1 MSFETKS
8 LLAKLLAEENVS
20 VIIDSNASTAS
31 FDMRNRVIRVPN
43 WDDTSPDLY
52 DLLLGHEV
60 GHARHTPAEGWHD
73 AIVSEKERKFK
84 MFLNVCEDARIEKK
98 IKRRYPGLRA
108 SMLRGYKELMARDM
122 FSIQGKNVSKFLL
135 IDRINLSTK
144 LGSMVQIPFT
154 AEEKVL
160 LNEVLATETWE
171 QVVEVAR
178 KVWEYCKQELK
189 DKREEE
195 KNKADEEEMPS
206 FSDEEDEESEQYEDG
221 DSDNESDDSDEESEQ
236 EMSGSAE
243 DDEEEDSDEEESEE
257 SIYGAGNPSDDDEP
271 ESVTDKAFREN
282 ESKLAAGG
290 ALYTLK
296 LPGNVEDFIIPL
308 NDLVARINGASPA
321 SFAHKDFDKI
331 YDKFLAENRT
341 VIDQYLKEFVM
352 RQSAQVWKKAR
363 TADTGDID
371 PAKLANYRLTDQ
383 IFKARTV
390 LPSGKNHGMMML
402 MDWSSSMAPHF
413 ENAVQQMLVLVHFCK
428 KAGIP
433 FSVHGFTQNYA
444 NANKS
449 FNVREFGTIHL
460 ENDFVLFEML
470 NSDMKPQA
478 FKRMATYLLHWAKNA
493 GNPYSWNPEAVPV
506 STTDCMYTGGTP
518 LNEALTGMMKL
529 IPKFREKYR
538 VDRLSLIVMNDG
550 DTNAIREFTGPDNR
564 KMYARPYDGI
574 RFRIQIGKVS
584 YNLNKVNGD
593 YTSYLNRYIREEM
606 GVEVYGFFLMGNQRR
621 RWTMSAIHSLA
632 INKDGTSFYDAA
644 AMQLKE
650 DGYFESYVAGYS
662 RYFVMRANNP
672 REIELSENATLNQ
685 ITKAFGSKSRGRKL
699 NRIIATKFM
708 ELAA

>member
-20 VIIDSNASTAS
+20 VIVDSNASTAS

-189 DKREEE
+189 DKREEAQ
-195 KNKADEEEMPS
+195 NKVDEEEMPS
-206 FSDEEDEESEQYEDG
+206 FSDEEDEEGEQYEDG
-221 DSDNESDDSDEESEQ
+221 DSDNESDDFDEESEQ

-243 DDEEEDSDEEESEE
+243 NDEEEDSDEEESEE

-308 NDLVARINGASPA
+308 NDLVARINDVSPA
-321 SFAHKDFDKI
+321 TFAHKDFDKI
-331 YDKFLAENRT
+331 YDKFLAENR
-341 VIDQYLKEFVM
+341 
-352 RQSAQVWKKAR
+352 R
-363 TADTGDID
+363 
-371 PAKLANYRLTDQ
+371 
-383 IFKARTV
+383 
-390 LPSGKNHGMMML
+390 
-402 MDWSSSMAPHF
+402 SSTS
-413 ENAVQQMLVLVHFCK
+413 
-428 KAGIP
+428 I
-433 FSVHGFTQNYA
+433 S
-444 NANKS
+444 
-449 FNVREFGTIHL
+449 R
-460 ENDFVLFEML
+460 
-470 NSDMKPQA
+470 NS
-478 FKRMATYLLHWAKNA
+478 
-493 GNPYSWNPEAVPV
+493 
-506 STTDCMYTGGTP
+506 
-518 LNEALTGMMKL
+518 
-529 IPKFREKYR
+529 
-538 VDRLSLIVMNDG
+538 
-550 DTNAIREFTGPDNR
+550 
-564 KMYARPYDGI
+564 
-574 RFRIQIGKVS
+574 
-584 YNLNKVNGD
+584 
-593 YTSYLNRYIREEM
+593 
-606 GVEVYGFFLMGNQRR
+606 
-621 RWTMSAIHSLA
+621 
-632 INKDGTSFYDAA
+632 
-644 AMQLKE
+644 
-650 DGYFESYVAGYS
+650 
-662 RYFVMRANNP
+662 
-672 REIELSENATLNQ
+672 
-685 ITKAFGSKSRGRKL
+685 
-699 NRIIATKFM
+699 
-708 ELAA
+708 